1 MANREIKTKVAIDGE
16 KEYKESL
23 KNINS
28 ALGTLK
34 SELKLVE
41 SQYAGQAN
49 SYAALSAKGDV
60 LSRMYDQQKEKVKAA
75 AEQLE
80 KAKKAQSDYA
90 EKVSSAQSE
99 ISRCEAALAAL
110 GDETGD
116 TTEEQAKL
124 TAELEKAKGELSAA
138 EKGYESTTRSVN
150 SYQTQVNN
158 AEAELNKLGS
168 ELDKNAS
175 YMDEAAKSSD
185 GCAESIDEYGKE
197 VKKAGE
203 DSEEAGKKFDKVKT
217 AATALGTAAAA
228 TAALAAAAIKLGK
241 EVISAYAD
249 YEQLVGGVETLF
261 KDSSGKVM
269 EYANNAYKTAG
280 LSANEYMETVTGFS
294 ASLISS
300 LGGDT
305 EKAAEY
311 ANMAITDMSD
321 NANKMG
327 SGMAS
332 IQNAYSGFAKQ
343 NYTMLD
349 NLKLGYGGTKEEM
362 QRLLEDAEKLS
373 GVKYDTL
380 LSDVLFQYHQ
390 CGGSGVKTADV
401 LNYIL
406 ARQTRQN
413 WKLGACDFKRYF
425 EYNWENSTLLA
436 ALFAVPECF
445 DSEYLWSWDTT
456 VYPWTLSLTVP
467 TEALKS
473 EIRYAKNM
481 TNIKKTTDATS
492 IANRVYALGYGEGVN
507 QLTIESA
514 NGGVPYVE
522 DALSIERYGLCS
534 TILVDSR
541 YQVAENLK
549 AYAEQILAGLKE
561 PYVSYEI
568 GAIDLHRLT
577 GDKFSKFRPGE
588 IVRVVD
594 EADGINLR
602 TRIVRVEKA
611 DAEGDPGNVT
621 VTIANKTQDI
631 AGSISDLQSRALI
644 SETYAQGATNQQI
657 YNFSDNA
664 DATHPAKLQL
674 YISDSVVRIN
684 KMLLNIE
691 FEAFRAYEK
700 AIGGG
705 GGQTTSSGG
714 GQTTSSGG
722 GQTTSSG
729 GGSTT
734 SSGGGQTSGGT
745 ALESS
750 NVLPSETNGQA
761 VHNHGISQHARLATT
776 SDGKTVD
783 GYETFVWS
791 GAHTHPAH
799 THRISAH
806 THEVYDHTHTVRAH
820 THTVKDHTHTVKDHT
835 HAIEFGIYEGQ
846 RASKATIKVDGK
858 EIPAPSSYS
867 NIDIVKYLATDS
879 SGKIRRNSW
888 HSIEILPDN
897 MSRIVGAVFAQTFCN
912 SRGGGD
918 Y

>member
-1 MANREIKTKVAIDGE
+1 MSETSSRVRLMANLQAAVAEAVSGTMEERGRGFASDREAW
-16 KEYKESL
+16 
-23 KNINS
+23 
-28 ALGTLK
+28 A
-34 SELKLVE
+34 ELKECIERTKQMHTDIEKVHKE
-41 SQYAGQAN
+41 MWSAVKDRNEDAF
-49 SYAALSAKGDV
+49 AALSQEFERS
-60 LSRMYDQQKEKVKAA
+60 SRNSLWTATFTLPADDPKNAYCAPLNFV
-75 AEQLE
+75 
-80 KAKKAQSDYA
+80 
-90 EKVSSAQSE
+90 E
-99 ISRCEAALAAL
+99 IFD
-110 GDETGD
+110 GDE
-116 TTEEQAKL
+116 
-124 TAELEKAKGELSAA
+124 
-138 EKGYESTTRSVN
+138 R
-150 SYQTQVNN
+150 
-158 AEAELNKLGS
+158 
-168 ELDKNAS
+168 
-175 YMDEAAKSSD
+175 
-185 GCAESIDEYGKE
+185 IDLFRII
-197 VKKAGE
+197 GE
-203 DSEEAGKKFDKVKT
+203 DMERSNG
-217 AATALGTAAAA
+217 ATRYYDCEHV
-228 TAALAAAAIKLGK
+228 LA
-241 EVISAYAD
+241 
-249 YEQLVGGVETLF
+249 
-261 KDSSGKVM
+261 
-269 EYANNAYKTAG
+269 
-280 LSANEYMETVTGFS
+280 
-294 ASLISS
+294 
-300 LGGDT
+300 
-305 EKAAEY
+305 
-311 ANMAITDMSD
+311 
-321 NANKMG
+321 
-327 SGMAS
+327 
-332 IQNAYSGFAKQ
+332 
-343 NYTMLD
+343 
-349 NLKLGYGGTKEEM
+349 
-362 QRLLEDAEKLS
+362 
-373 GVKYDTL
+373 TL

-783 GYETFVWS
+783 GYETFIWS
-791 GAHTHPAH
+791 GAHTHPSH

-806 THEVYDHTHTVRAH
+806 THEVYDHTHKVRAH

>member
-1 MANREIKTKVAIDGE
+1 MAKPQIFNRDMKRLAYLD
-16 KEYKESL
+16 
-23 KNINS
+23 N
-28 ALGTLK
+28 
-34 SELKLVE
+34 
-41 SQYAGQAN
+41 
-49 SYAALSAKGDV
+49 
-60 LSRMYDQQKEKVKAA
+60 
-75 AEQLE
+75 
-80 KAKKAQSDYA
+80 
-90 EKVSSAQSE
+90 
-99 ISRCEAALAAL
+99 ALAVGYGLETNSLWTATFTL
-110 GDETGD
+110 PADDPKNAYCAPLNFVEIFDGDE
-116 TTEEQAKL
+116 
-124 TAELEKAKGELSAA
+124 
-138 EKGYESTTRSVN
+138 R
-150 SYQTQVNN
+150 
-158 AEAELNKLGS
+158 
-168 ELDKNAS
+168 
-175 YMDEAAKSSD
+175 
-185 GCAESIDEYGKE
+185 IDLFRII
-197 VKKAGE
+197 GE
-203 DSEEAGKKFDKVKT
+203 DMERSNG
-217 AATALGTAAAA
+217 ATRYYDCEHV
-228 TAALAAAAIKLGK
+228 LA
-241 EVISAYAD
+241 
-249 YEQLVGGVETLF
+249 
-261 KDSSGKVM
+261 
-269 EYANNAYKTAG
+269 
-280 LSANEYMETVTGFS
+280 
-294 ASLISS
+294 
-300 LGGDT
+300 
-305 EKAAEY
+305 
-311 ANMAITDMSD
+311 
-321 NANKMG
+321 
-327 SGMAS
+327 
-332 IQNAYSGFAKQ
+332 
-343 NYTMLD
+343 
-349 NLKLGYGGTKEEM
+349 
-362 QRLLEDAEKLS
+362 
-373 GVKYDTL
+373 TL

-406 ARQTRQN
+406 AQQTRQN

-783 GYETFVWS
+783 GYETFIWS